1 MPLFAR
7 RCPILLLT
15 LLAFVQPVTA
25 QLPGTGTIRGAVL
38 GPDGPIAD
46 ATVRLLGADRHAA
59 TNQRGEFQLEDIAPT
74 QYTLEVTAVGYAADR
89 RTLRVVADGAITLTV
104 TLRREAQRLAEVLVV
119 GAGAPPRPVDAL
131 PDVRD
136 GAIFAGKKTE
146 VIALDSLDVNAAQD
160 ISRQILGR
168 VPGLNVSETQGA
180 GFPSNGIGFRGLNPS
195 QSIEVNVRQDG
206 YNIAA
211 DPYGYTEAYFIPPA
225 EALDQVELVR
235 GASSLGFGSQ
245 FGGMVNYVIRDG
257 TPHRAPAARSRFTGA
272 SYATF
277 DGFGDVGGGVGQLTY
292 YGFVQYRNQQG
303 WRPNGEAEQV
313 TGFGRVRWQPSSRW
327 RFGIEY
333 TLFRNRIHMAGGL
346 SNEAFNANPDVS
358 FRSRNWLGS
367 PWNLLAL
374 TADYSPAPNVAVHTT
389 AWGNLSQRYL
399 VWRNEDGG
407 AGAIDAVDPATNQ
420 FVPREVEREKFTNAT
435 VESRLTW
442 SFPLL
447 GRPGT
452 LAAGVRVFTGRMHR
466 QEGGPG
472 STGSDFDLTLYGG
485 SYEKDVTFYNTNVAG
500 HVEQLVRIGDRLTLT
515 PGVRIEYLHSST
527 TGYTD
532 TTFSPLSRDR
542 TFALPGLAAQ
552 FRTSSSTELYG
563 SVARSY
569 RPIDYSSITPFATV
583 SRIDP
588 NLKDPK
594 GYTEDLGWR
603 GRLAGSAVGF
613 DVGVFRIHYG
623 DRIGLV
629 SGADPDGTPF
639 TLRTNVGTSV
649 HRGVEAYVEVH
660 PFTLLGSGAGL
671 GDVSLFDAFAYT
683 DAKYVDGEFSGNRVE
698 YAPRLVNRV
707 GVTYARGPFSGTFQV
722 SHVSQ
727 QFGDANN
734 TITSSDPNVGVVP
747 AYQVLDLAAQTRLG
761 RRFTLGGGVNNLA
774 DAHYFTRR
782 TDEYPGP
789 GIIPSPG
796 RSVYLSLGANF

>member
-1 MPLFAR
+1 MPLSAR
-7 RCPILLLT
+7 WCPVLLFP
-15 LLAFVQPVTA
+15 LLALVQPLSA
-25 QLPGTGTIRGAVL
+25 QLPGTGTIRGTIV
-38 GPDGPIAD
+38 GPDGAIAD
-46 ATVRLLGADRHAA
+46 ATVRLLGADRLASTDQQGRFELA
-59 TNQRGEFQLEDIAPT
+59 DVVPA
-74 QYTLEVTAVGYAADR
+74 QYTLEVTALGFAADR
-89 RTLRVVADGAITLTV
+89 RTVRVIADGLITLTV
-104 TLRREAQRLAEVLVV
+104 TLRAEARRLADVSVV
-119 GAGAPPRPVDAL
+119 APAAPLRPVGPL

-160 ISRQILGR
+160 VSRQVLGR

-180 GFPSNGIGFRGLNPS
+180 GFPSNGIGFRGLNPT

-211 DPYGYTEAYFIPPA
+211 DPYGYPEAYFIPPA
-225 EALDQVELVR
+225 EALERVELVR
-235 GASSLGFGSQ
+235 GAPSLGFGSQ
-245 FGGMVNYVIRDG
+245 FGGVVNYVIRDG
-257 TPHRAPAARSRFTGA
+257 AAHSAPAARSRFTGA

-277 DGFGDVGGGVGQLTY
+277 DGFGDVGGGVGPLTY
-292 YGFVQYRNQQG
+292 YGFVQYRNQHG
-303 WRPNGEAEQV
+303 WRPNGEVEQV
-313 TGFGRVRWQPSSRW
+313 TGFGRVRWRPSSVW
-327 RFGIEY
+327 RFGVEY

-346 SNEAFNANPDVS
+346 SNEDFNANPDAS
-358 FRSRNWLGS
+358 FRARNWLGS

-374 TADYSPAPNVAVHTT
+374 TGDYSPTPNLAVHTT

-435 VESRLTW
+435 LESRLTW

-452 LAAGVRVFTGRMHR
+452 LAAGLRVFTGRMHR

-472 STGSDFDLTLYGG
+472 STASDFDLTLYGG
-485 SYEKDVTFYNTNVAG
+485 PYENDVTFYNTNVAG
-500 HVEQLVRIGDRLTLT
+500 HVEQLVRVGDRLTLT

-542 TFALPGLAAQ
+542 TFALPGAAAQ
-552 FRTSSSTELYG
+552 FQTSSTTELYG

-588 NLKDPK
+588 NLRDPN
-594 GYTEDLGWR
+594 GYTADLGWR

-613 DVGVFRIHYG
+613 DLGVFRIHYG

-649 HRGVEAYVEVH
+649 HRGIEAYLEVH
-660 PFTLLGSGAGL
+660 PFTLLATDAGL

-683 DAKYVDGEFSGNRVE
+683 DAKYVDGEFTGNRVE
-698 YAPRLVNRV
+698 YAPKFVNRV
-707 GVTYARGPFSGTFQV
+707 GLTYAKGPFSGTFQV
-722 SHVSQ
+722 SNVSQ

-734 TITSSDPNVGVVP
+734 TIASFDANVGIVP
-747 AYQVLDLAAQTRLG
+747 AYQVLDLTAQTRLG